1 MPSSS
6 LSMGWRLAV
15 DLFSEKF
22 TQCCLPLQILTGY
35 TNIQHILAS
44 ECSLVSL
51 DTLWCWDLSDLVR
64 CFSFTENF
72 DCAGWV
78 LVGWKTVLHS
88 PRWFLSLLGAV
99 GACQVNDTAPNH
111 MGMGCMDLRCTPRSR
126 CYCIQKDSYVTIFR
140 FVEFNLSVQSQPT
153 SLSNRPGCWRQ
164 PVLSVFLTQGRQ
176 TKESQARTQTAV
188 FVYMDPSSLRDCRAA
203 SSPKRLQSLCKR
215 IYRYLQ

>member
-1 MPSSS
+1 MKTCCWPFLWKVYSM
-6 LSMGWRLAV
+6 LSALTDPYRIHKHPTYLGFWMFFGFLGHTLMLRFVASCKVFFICWEFRL
-15 DLFSEKF
+15 
-22 TQCCLPLQILTGY
+22 
-35 TNIQHILAS
+35 
-44 ECSLVSL
+44 
-51 DTLWCWDLSDLVR
+51 W
-64 CFSFTENF
+64 
-72 DCAGWV
+72 WV

-99 GACQVNDTAPNH
+99 GACQVNDTAPH
-111 MGMGCMDLRCTPRSR
+111 MGMGCMDLRCTPGSR
-126 CYCIQKDSYVTIFR
+126 CYCIQNYSKRLVIFR

-203 SSPKRLQSLCKR
+203 SSPKRQQSLCKR
-215 IYRYLQ
+215 NYRYLQIK